1 MQFSI
6 LTQNASFF
14 AWATLLTIAIS
25 CGAFVCSLVIAYVV
39 GTLRSLSKNR
49 LLNALLTAYIEV
61 FRGTPLLVQLFF
73 IYYGLPSVGISL
85 NNYLAGVLGL
95 ALNSGAYIAEI
106 VRSSLNAVDA
116 GQREAAFSLGYTRWQ
131 TLYSV
136 VFPQS
141 FRIALPN
148 LMNAFSSI
156 LKDSSLVSVL
166 AITEL
171 TRSGQLIYTRTSR
184 AFEVYLMLG
193 VLYFVMTFLVSLFSR
208 WLEQRIGRKYAIG

>member
-6 LTQNASFF
+6 LTQNAGFF

-208 WLEQRIGRKYAIG
+208 WLEQRIGRKYAI